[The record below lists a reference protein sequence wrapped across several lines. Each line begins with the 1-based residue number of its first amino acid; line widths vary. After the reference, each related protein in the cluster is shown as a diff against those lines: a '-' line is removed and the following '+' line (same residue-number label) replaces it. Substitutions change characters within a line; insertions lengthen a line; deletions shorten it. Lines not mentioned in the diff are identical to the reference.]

1 MGFSDMRA
9 SLQWLLVSTLA
20 LTPAFAFAA
29 PGRHLD
35 PDLSSLSSLPMHRT
49 AGVVVGKAR
58 NQVSS
63 KSAPVQF
70 AVATPLSIGLAD
82 GLWDQAEA
90 GVDRWRA
97 RVSSSGAVG
106 LGLEFSKFSLPEGAS
121 LWVYD
126 EAGQL
131 VQGPYTNADQ
141 NAEGKLW
148 TAIVPGASAVLEL
161 QVPSESRD
169 AVQLQVAQVDHAF
182 LDISK
187 AAAITT
193 AKSGSCNI
201 DMACSDGNNWRDEG
215 RAVAMIS
222 IGNTYVCT
230 GQLLNNARQDKDPLF
245 ITANHCQIGQT
256 SNTPASSVV
265 FYWNYQT
272 STCGGTP
279 NGSLSQNQ
287 SGSTLVAADV
297 GSDFSLLRLNKQ
309 PNADYKVYF
318 AGWDAGSAIPQSGVA
333 IHHPQGEEKRISTF
347 STAAVRQ
354 NVCLDGAGSGG
365 SSSCTRLVKSWQLNW
380 SRGITES
387 GSSGSGLWNQNHKL
401 VGVLS
406 GGDTSCSNT
415 SGNDYF
421 ARLEAAFTANSAANG
436 QLKAWLDP
444 DGSGIT
450 SLAGRDS
457 SSTIVVAVADTLNV
471 VGNSVSN
478 LLNVLSNDS
487 SSAGTL
493 TITSATNSV
502 HGGTVEIVDNALR
515 YTPAKGFVGTD
526 SFTYTVTDGV
536 SSAVVPVT
544 VVVADATSGGGSTG
558 GSTGGTDTGS
568 SGGGGGAMQWPLL
581 LVLTALAMTRLL
593 RRRRAAIAAAT

>member
-1 MGFSDMRA
+1 MRA
-9 SLQWLLVSTLA
+9 SLQWLLVSALSLA
-20 LTPAFAFAA
+20 PVFASAA

-49 AGVVVGKAR
+49 AGAVVGKALG
-58 NQVSS
+58 QVKG
-63 KSAPVQF
+63 KSDPVQF
-70 AVATPLSIGLAD
+70 AVATPLSIGLND
-82 GLWDQAEA
+82 GLWDQAEP

-106 LGLEFSKFSLPEGAS
+106 LGLEFSKFSLPPGAS

-126 EAGQL
+126 EAGAL

-141 NAEGKLW
+141 NAEGRLW

-161 QVPSESRD
+161 QVPSASRD
-169 AVQLQVAQVDHAF
+169 AVQLQLAQVDHAF

-187 AAAITT
+187 SGVIAA
-193 AKSGSCNI
+193 AKSGSCNV
-201 DMACSDGNNWRDEG
+201 DMACSDGNAWRDEG

-256 SNTPASSVV
+256 SGTPASSVV

-279 NGSLSQNQ
+279 NGSLGQNQ
-287 SGSTLVAADV
+287 SGSTLIAADV
-297 GSDFSLLRLNKQ
+297 GSDFTLLRLNKQ
-309 PNADYKVYF
+309 PNSDYHVYF
-318 AGWDAGSAIPQSGVA
+318 AGWEAGSAIPQSGVA

-365 SSSCTRLVKSWQLNW
+365 SSCKRLVKSWQLNW

-387 GSSGSGLWNQNHKL
+387 GSSGSGLWNQNHRL
-401 VGVLS
+401 VGLLS

-421 ARLEAAFTANSAANG
+421 ARLEAAYTANPAASG

-444 DGSGIT
+444 DASGIT

-457 SSTIVVAVADTLNV
+457 SATIVTAVADTLNV

-487 SSAGTL
+487 SSAGAL
-493 TITSATNSV
+493 TITSVTNSV
-502 HGGTVEIVDNALR
+502 HGGTVEIVSNALR
-515 YTPAKGFVGTD
+515 YTPPNDFVGTD
-526 SFTYTVTDGV
+526 SFTYTVSDGV

-544 VVVADATSGGGSTG
+544 VVVAQASSGGGSG
-558 GSTGGTDTGS
+558 GSSGGADSGS

-581 LVLTALAMTRLL
+581 LVLSALAIVRL
-593 RRRRAAIAAAT
+593 RRRALARGAGSAT

>member
-1 MGFSDMRA
+1 MRA
-9 SLQWLLVSTLA
+9 AFRWLVFSSLA
-20 LTPAFAFAA
+20 LMPAFASAA

-49 AGVVVGKAR
+49 AGVVVAKAR
-58 NQVSS
+58 SQVSS

-70 AVATPLSIGLAD
+70 AVATPLSIGLDD
-82 GLWDQAEA
+82 GLWDQAES

-97 RVSSSGAVG
+97 RVSSGGAVG

-126 EAGQL
+126 DAGQL
-131 VQGPYTNADQ
+131 VQGPYTRDDQ

-161 QVPSESRD
+161 HVPSARRD
-169 AVQLQVAQVDHAF
+169 AVQLQLAQVDHAY
-182 LDISK
+182 LDIGK
-187 AAAITT
+187 AAALTT
-193 AKSGSCNI
+193 AKSGSCNV
-201 DMACSDGNNWRDEG
+201 DMACSDGNNWRSES

-230 GQLLNNARQDKDPLF
+230 GQLLNNARQDKAPLF
-245 ITANHCQIGQT
+245 ITANHCEIAQT
-256 SNTPASSVV
+256 SGTPASSVV
-265 FYWNYQT
+265 VYWNYQT
-272 STCGGTP
+272 SSCGGTP

-287 SGSTLVAADV
+287 SGASLLAADI
-297 GSDFSLLRLNKQ
+297 GSDFTLLRLNKQ
-309 PNADYKVYF
+309 PDSDFNVYF
-318 AGWDAGSAIPQSGVA
+318 AGWDVGSAIPQSGVA
-333 IHHPQGEEKRISTF
+333 MHHPQGEEKRISTF

-354 NVCLDGAGSGG
+354 NVCIDGSG
-365 SSSCTRLVKSWQLNW
+365 SSCKRLVESWQLNW

-387 GSSGSGLWNQNHKL
+387 GSSGSGLWNQDHKL

-406 GGDTSCSNT
+406 GGDTSCSNV

-421 ARLEAAFTANSAANG
+421 ARLEAAYTANSAASG

-444 DGSGIT
+444 DASGIS

-457 SSTIVVAVADTLNV
+457 SSTIVTAVADTLNV
-471 VGNSVSN
+471 VGNTVSN

-493 TITSATNSV
+493 TITSVSNSA
-502 HGGTVEIVDNALR
+502 HGGTVAIVDNALS
-515 YTPAKGFVGTD
+515 YTPASGFAGTD
-526 SFTYTVTDGV
+526 SFTYTVSDGV

-544 VVVADATSGGGSTG
+544 VVVAQATSGGGSTG
-558 GSTGGTDTGS
+558 GSDSDSGS
-568 SGGGGGAMQWPLL
+568 GGGGAMPVPVLL
-581 LVLTALAMTRLL
+581 MLAAIAFA
-593 RRRRAAIAAAT
+593 RRRRG

>member
-1 MGFSDMRA
+1 MRA
-9 SLQWLLVSTLA
+9 AFSWLMFSSLA
-20 LTPAFAFAA
+20 LMPAFASAA

-49 AGVVVGKAR
+49 AGVVVAKAR
-58 NQVSS
+58 SQASS

-70 AVATPLSIGLAD
+70 AVATPLSIGLDD
-82 GLWDQAEA
+82 GLWDQAES

-126 EAGQL
+126 DAGQL
-131 VQGPYTNADQ
+131 VQGPYTRADQ
-141 NAEGKLW
+141 NAEGRLW

-161 QVPSESRD
+161 QVPSAERD
-169 AVQLQVAQVDHAF
+169 AVQLQLAQVDHAY

-187 AAAITT
+187 AAALTT
-193 AKSGSCNI
+193 GQSGSCNV
-201 DMACSDGNNWRDEG
+201 DMACSDGNNWRSES

-230 GQLLNNARQDKDPLF
+230 GQLLNNARQDKAPLF
-245 ITANHCQIGQT
+245 ITANHCEIAQT
-256 SNTPASSVV
+256 SSTPASSVV
-265 FYWNYQT
+265 VYWNYQT
-272 STCGGTP
+272 SSCGGTP
-279 NGSLSQNQ
+279 NGSLGQNQ
-287 SGSTLVAADV
+287 SGASLLAADI
-297 GSDFSLLRLNKQ
+297 GSDFTLLRLNKQ
-309 PNADYKVYF
+309 PDSDFKVYF
-318 AGWDAGSAIPQSGVA
+318 AGWDVGSAIPQSGVA
-333 IHHPQGEEKRISTF
+333 MHHPQGEEKRISTF

-354 NVCLDGAGSGG
+354 NVCLDGSSSGG
-365 SSSCTRLVKSWQLNW
+365 SSSCKRLVKSWQLNW

-387 GSSGSGLWNQNHKL
+387 GSSGSGLWNQDHKL

-406 GGDTSCSNT
+406 GGDTSCSNV

-421 ARLEAAFTANSAANG
+421 ARLEAAYIANSAASG

-444 DGSGIT
+444 DASGIT

-457 SSTIVVAVADTLNV
+457 SSTIVTAVADTLNV
-471 VGNSVSN
+471 VGNTVSN

-493 TITSATNSV
+493 TITSVTNSA

-515 YTPAKGFVGTD
+515 YTPPKDFVGTD
-526 SFTYTVTDGV
+526 SFTYTVSDGV
-536 SSAVVPVT
+536 SSVVVPVT
-544 VVVADATSGGGSTG
+544 VVVAQATSGGGSTG
-558 GSTGGTDTGS
+558 GGSTGGADSGSS
-568 SGGGGGAMQWPLL
+568 SGGGGAMPLPVL
-581 LVLTALAMTRLL
+581 LMLAAIAFT
-593 RRRRAAIAAAT
+593 RRRRG